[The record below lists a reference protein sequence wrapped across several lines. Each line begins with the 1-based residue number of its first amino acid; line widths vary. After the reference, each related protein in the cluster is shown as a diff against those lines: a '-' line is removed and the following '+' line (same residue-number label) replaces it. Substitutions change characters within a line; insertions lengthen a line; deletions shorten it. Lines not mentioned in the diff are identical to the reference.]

1 MKKTLKLMLAFVLV
15 ALCSTSAWAQ
25 ADPVFG
31 DDAYRYTDEE
41 LGFTFKFTDINSV
54 KLEAKATITAM
65 TPAKRAEAN
74 GETYTEIVIPTSFQY
89 VDGANTYDVTVTTWE
104 SPVFQNCEYATEVT
118 IPACIEAIPVFAFN
132 GCTRV
137 ATIEFEEGS
146 QVETIGQWAFATT
159 AIKNFNFSNCS
170 VLAEL
175 PDEVFVLPGQN
186 NTYITEIT
194 VPTSADFKHVNGA
207 FQNLTKLATIKNLG
221 DCYIQEIVAEA
232 FKGCTKL
239 ETLSLPGIN
248 MRYIDGNALKGSSVK
263 YLTVNVGED
272 EGVIH
277 RLLYLGGGTVAKNEE
292 GVYEFLPYE
301 FDYENNKITRWDW
314 AKNEDGTFK
323 KTVVGQIEIPVVDDD
338 GNPVMVPV
346 FDENGD
352 PVMIPVWL
360 KDENGEYVLDENTG
374 EKIPVYVQATDA
386 GGALLWDGYEM
397 DPEATP
403 AAPKEYGF
411 TDAEASAEGFD
422 QAFDLQLDPTHHEP
436 YYGVGEEGA
445 YITEDEALTN
455 HTVTQLAAAK
465 KLYYKRLPKYEQ
477 ENEKD
482 EEGNDKLVVKTDA
495 NGVPVFVNA
504 DTEAGDYKYGTDPR
518 KVEAIAEPDA
528 TFNVRA
534 TTEAK
539 DETWSFTSF
548 DGTAPAVKY
557 EGEVKV
563 IGSNDYST
571 TVEVT
576 DNEVPGFVGNQYVI
590 YTTAATYDEDET
602 YELYSTAVPTATGMF
617 VELTPGASDGVYNF
631 TSFADATTPTE
642 LATGTVKVLGQDAT
656 TTTVVVTNNSVD
668 GFEGNVYVVN
678 ATTIPANGR
687 LELYSAATG
696 LFVTELDQVQEGAVA
711 EDLFIYNGTNPLADE
726 TKRVVKASG
735 LVTLAQAQDYVPAY
749 WTYQSTPQTHN
760 KQAEVQ
766 KEEESTGFQDVFD
779 FYKES
784 VTGPATNLYGFSNSI
799 DDKDKTPLETL
810 TLEGVL
816 EGKICSYAFMNNN
829 KLVKA
834 TTTLDLTDMT
844 FASTGQIQTNA
855 FQNCSQIK
863 TVKVDNIQD
872 TESVNEDMAALV
884 GYTIDNLAFNECK
897 NLATVLLGDVLT
909 ANAIGEEAFYNQLKD
924 VTIGSV
930 NAEGKAFASRA
941 FVWKKGPKA
950 TLNVAYDP
958 AASDEDNKAKFISQK
973 STSAIYPTI
982 PTAAFDFSAIRG
994 VNYTDKANYP
1004 TVKIGAIKSKGGAFG
1019 DGAFKPAEQFNTF
1032 EFMGDIVTNGIDAT
1046 IIGDMGP
1053 VAEAP
1058 LRLDP
1063 DQIGND
1069 YGIDDIEYE
1078 VKPFAGLTVLTF
1090 WGAIGKDGGI
1100 ATGAFDNLN
1109 GLKELNFNGKLGEE
1123 AVASGAF
1130 AFPIMTQA
1138 QADHLVNQ
1146 TTGATG
1152 YKLNYNYTGTIDY
1165 AVNPFAKNAFNL
1177 TSVCASPRYIIL
1189 TVVNE
1194 DLKARFEGNKGLTT
1208 DGKYDVYLVRF
1219 NEIPEVA
1226 AKVEYTFRVY
1236 KNYKN
1241 DNAELNNVNTAWGR
1255 YDFGSFALEKGP
1267 VDPEKPWLYTSQN
1280 MIIERYQAGLT
1291 GYDKEAGAMS
1301 TAKEDVKVTLYGVY
1315 TDEDDTQK
1323 QSTVYMVPLKVIGG
1337 KYYISATNNK
1347 LIVAKVEKSS
1357 ELAATDYDIKYTIT
1371 APGETLTAN
1380 SVWSELPEYLRDD
1393 HTDGTRN
1400 RQQFSKASATDI
1412 VTNQMLW
1419 DYAGTAI
1426 KVWDTANGKPNES
1439 RDFANKAL
1447 FIMKNPANYKGSPV
1461 DRMLIRKVENGA
1473 YIGRDWTFAIMKS
1486 YDYDPSASSSAAPI
1500 VWLDEDEATAI
1511 FGVNDD
1517 AIAEI
1522 GSQESGLVN
1531 IQGVAVDAS
1540 YVGLVIDKATGKKFY
1555 QNINK

>member
-1 MKKTLKLMLAFVLV
+1 V
-15 ALCSTSAWAQ
+15 
-25 ADPVFG
+25 G
-31 DDAYRYTDEE
+31 D
-41 LGFTFKFTDINSV
+41 
-54 KLEAKATITAM
+54 
-65 TPAKRAEAN
+65 
-74 GETYTEIVIPTSFQY
+74 
-89 VDGANTYDVTVTTWE
+89 
-104 SPVFQNCEYATEVT
+104 
-118 IPACIEAIPVFAFN
+118 
-132 GCTRV
+132 
-137 ATIEFEEGS
+137 
-146 QVETIGQWAFATT
+146 
-159 AIKNFNFSNCS
+159 
-170 VLAEL
+170 
-175 PDEVFVLPGQN
+175 
-186 NTYITEIT
+186 
-194 VPTSADFKHVNGA
+194 
-207 FQNLTKLATIKNLG
+207 
-221 DCYIQEIVAEA
+221 
-232 FKGCTKL
+232 
-239 ETLSLPGIN
+239 
-248 MRYIDGNALKGSSVK
+248 
-263 YLTVNVGED
+263 
-272 EGVIH
+272 
-277 RLLYLGGGTVAKNEE
+277 
-292 GVYEFLPYE
+292 
-301 FDYENNKITRWDW
+301 
-314 AKNEDGTFK
+314 
-323 KTVVGQIEIPVVDDD
+323 
-338 GNPVMVPV
+338 
-346 FDENGD
+346 
-352 PVMIPVWL
+352 
-360 KDENGEYVLDENTG
+360 
-374 EKIPVYVQATDA
+374 
-386 GGALLWDGYEM
+386 
-397 DPEATP
+397 
-403 AAPKEYGF
+403 
-411 TDAEASAEGFD
+411 
-422 QAFDLQLDPTHHEP
+422 
-436 YYGVGEEGA
+436 EGA
-445 YITEDEALTN
+445 YITEDEALMH
-455 HTVTQLAAAK
+455 HTVTELAAAK

-482 EEGNDKLVVKTDA
+482 KDGNDILVVKKDA
-495 NGVPVFVNA
+495 EGNPLFVQA
-504 DTEAGDYKYGTDPR
+504 ETGDYTYSTDPR

-548 DGTAPAVKY
+548 VGTAPDVRY

-576 DNEVPGFVGNQYVI
+576 DNDVDGFVGNQYVI
-590 YTTAATYDEDET
+590 YTTATTYAGET
-602 YELYSTAVPTATGMF
+602 CELYSTGDPTATG
-617 VELTPGASDGVYNF
+617 VYVTLAANNTDNNVDYNF
-631 TSFADATTPTE
+631 SSYSAETDGTQYAADGAVVVLDQDTE
-642 LATGTVKVLGQDAT
+642 AG
-656 TTTVVVTNNSVD
+656 TTTVLVTDNGTGPADFVGKVFVVKETDINEV
-668 GFEGNVYVVN
+668 EGR
-678 ATTIPANGR
+678 IQ
-687 LELYSAATG
+687 LYSAATG
-696 LFVTELDQVQEGAVA
+696 LFVTGLTRTQEGAVA

-726 TKRVVKASG
+726 TKRVVAASG

-749 WTYQSTPQTHN
+749 WTYQSTPKTHPLQSTAP
-760 KQAEVQ
+760 KMVQ
-766 KEEESTGFQDVFD
+766 GTGEPYRLPEP
-779 FYKES
+779 YK
-784 VTGPATNLYGFSNSI
+784 VATTVPVTNLYGLGNSGN
-799 DDKDKTPLETL
+799 DKNANTKAPLKAL
-810 TLEGVL
+810 KLEGVL
-816 EGKICSYAFMNNN
+816 EGKIASYAFMDNDN
-829 KLVKA
+829 LVTAAVTVGEEAFVKTA
-834 TTTLDLTDMT
+834 NELDLTTMT

-855 FQNCSQIK
+855 FQDCAAIK
-863 TVKVDNIQD
+863 TVKIATIQD
-872 TESVNEDMAALV
+872 TESVNEDMAALE
-884 GYTIDNLAFNECK
+884 GCTIDDFAFNDCRK
-897 NLATVLLGDVLT
+897 LATVILGDVLT
-909 ANAIGEEAFYNQLKD
+909 ANAIGEKAFFNQLKD

-930 NAEGKAFASRA
+930 NAEGSAFVKNA
-941 FVWKKGPKA
+941 FVWADVEKA
-950 TLNVAYDP
+950 TLNVAN
-958 AASDEDNKAKFISQK
+958 AEGKFISQK
-973 STSAIYPTI
+973 STSNANPTI
-982 PTAAFDFSAIRG
+982 PTGSFNFSAIKNHG
-994 VNYTDKANYP
+994 GWTADKWP
-1004 TVKIGAIKSKGGAFG
+1004 TVKVGAIKSKGGAFG
-1019 DGAFKPAEQFNTF
+1019 DGAFNPGDQFNTF

-1046 IIGDMGP
+1046 IIGKMVP

-1063 DQIGND
+1063 NQIGND

-1078 VKPFAGLTVLTF
+1078 VGDFTGLTVLTF

-1100 ATGAFDNLN
+1100 ATGAFDNLTA
-1109 GLKELNFNGKLGEE
+1109 LKELNFNGKLGEE

-1130 AFPIMTQA
+1130 AFPIKNQND
-1138 QADHLVNQ
+1138 ADALVKKD
-1146 TTGATG
+1146 GSTG

-1165 AVNPFAKNAFNL
+1165 AVNPFAKNAFNY

-1219 NEIPEVA
+1219 NEIPEEA

-1267 VDPEKPWLYTSQN
+1267 ADPEKPWLYDEPRD
-1280 MIIERYQAGLT
+1280 MVIERYQAGLT

-1357 ELAATDYDIKYTIT
+1357 ELAATDYDIKYTVPKT
-1371 APGETLTAN
+1371 AISTTSN

-1400 RQQFSKASATDI
+1400 RQQFSKSSAETI

-1426 KVWDTANGKPNES
+1426 KVWDTENGKPNES

-1531 IQGVAVDAS
+1531 IQGVAVDET